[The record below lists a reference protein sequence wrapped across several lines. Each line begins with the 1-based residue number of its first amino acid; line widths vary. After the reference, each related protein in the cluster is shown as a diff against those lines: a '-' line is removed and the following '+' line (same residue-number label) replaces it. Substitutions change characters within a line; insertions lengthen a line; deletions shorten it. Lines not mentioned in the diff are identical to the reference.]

1 MKKYFI
7 NVKYEIIGRLFFHL
21 VYIIAIAGLPY
32 VIKMMLDS
40 DYGNGIK
47 DVIILIILFVSL
59 IVVAMSAQYLSQRI
73 SWKLDSRYFLLLRKD
88 LFSNII
94 KKSPKDFKSKDIGDY
109 ISMID
114 NDIAACGE
122 YINYIM
128 LIIESIFGIITYA
141 AYLFLLDYRIAIMMY
156 VCTGLMIFLPR
167 LTGTKLSYKKQNLLE
182 ITGTYVSKVMDLL
195 RGYPLVN
202 NKTSKPIAN
211 RHESSLEKMETARYD
226 YGKFKTF
233 VNVLN
238 GSVMYLINISTFI
251 IIAILLYKREITA
264 GIATATFSYISVFSY
279 PLRTIIDSIS
289 DLKSVKGVK
298 NKVFDQIT
306 KIDKF
311 EHRHYD
317 FRENIKFNDISFKY
331 DTFELNNFSYQFER
345 EKKYVIIGDSGTG
358 KSTILNLLTGFIEAD
373 SGSIELDSK
382 KLTRD
387 MSNNL
392 IFYLTQDSHIFMEDF
407 WDNITIYDSFKKNE
421 EFIEFI
427 PEDRRDTIMQAKDCS
442 KLSGGEKQLVNILRA
457 ISSDCKIL
465 ALDEPFSALDYRT
478 ELAVCKKLLA
488 LKDKTIILITHN
500 QQEEYLSMFD
510 EKILTGKI
518 YI

>member
-1 MKKYFI
+1 MKKYFKNI
-7 NVKYEIIGRLFFHL
+7 KNEIIGRLFFHL
-21 VYIIAIAGLPY
+21 IYIVSIAGLPY

-40 DYGNGIK
+40 DYANGIT
-47 DVIILIILFVSL
+47 DVVGLIVLFVAL
-59 IVVAMSAQYLSQRI
+59 IFIAMSAQYLSQRI
-73 SWKLDSRYFLLLRKD
+73 SWKLDTKFFLLLRKD
-88 LFSNII
+88 LFSSII

-109 ISMID
+109 SSMLD

-128 LIIESIFGIITYA
+128 LIVESIFGIITYA
-141 AYLFLLDYRIAIMMY
+141 VYLFLLDYRIAILMY

-167 LTGTKLSYKKQNLLE
+167 VTGKKLSTKKRSLLN
-182 ITGTYVSKVMDLL
+182 ITGNYITKVIDLL
-195 RGYPLVN
+195 KGYPLVN
-202 NKTSKPIAN
+202 NKTSEAIAN
-211 RHESSLEKMETARYD
+211 RHESSLDKMETARYD

-233 VNVLN
+233 VNVFN

-251 IIAILLYKREITA
+251 IIAILLYRREISV
-264 GIATATFSYISVFSY
+264 GIATATFAYIGDFSY

-298 NKVFDQIT
+298 NKLVDEIAKT
-306 KIDKF
+306 HVS
-311 EHRHYD
+311 EHVYDD
-317 FRENIKFNDISFKY
+317 FRENIRLNDISFKY
-331 DTFELNNFSYQFER
+331 DTFELNNFSYQFEKG
-345 EKKYVIIGDSGTG
+345 KKYVIIGDSGTG

-373 SGSIELDSK
+373 AGNIELDHK

-407 WDNITIYDSFKKNE
+407 WENITIYDSFKKHE
-421 EFIEFI
+421 EFLELI
-427 PEDRRDTIMQAKDCS
+427 PEDRRDAIMGARDCS
-442 KLSGGEKQLVNILRA
+442 KLSGGEKQLVNIVRA
-457 ISSDCKIL
+457 ISSGSSIL

-510 EKILTGKI
+510 EKIVTGKI
-518 YI
+518 E

>member
-1 MKKYFI
+1 MKKYFK
-7 NVKYEIIGRLFFHL
+7 NVKNEIIGRLFFHL
-21 VYIIAIAGLPY
+21 IYIVAIAGLPY

-40 DYGNGIK
+40 DYANGIT
-47 DVIILIILFVSL
+47 DVVGLIVLFVAL
-59 IVVAMSAQYLSQRI
+59 IFIAMSAQYLSQRI
-73 SWKLDSRYFLLLRKD
+73 SWKLDTKFFLLLRKD
-88 LFSNII
+88 LFSSII
-94 KKSPKDFKSKDIGDY
+94 KKSPKEFKSKDIGDY
-109 ISMID
+109 SSMLD

-128 LIIESIFGIITYA
+128 LIVESIFGIITYA
-141 AYLFLLDYRIAIMMY
+141 VYLFLLDYRIAILMY

-167 LTGTKLSYKKQNLLE
+167 LTGKKLSTKKQSLLN
-182 ITGTYVSKVMDLL
+182 ITGNYITKVIDLL
-195 RGYPLVN
+195 KGYPLVN
-202 NKTSKPIAN
+202 NKTSEAIAN
-211 RHESSLEKMETARYD
+211 RHESSLDKMETARYD

-233 VNVLN
+233 VNVFN

-251 IIAILLYKREITA
+251 IIAILLYRREISV
-264 GIATATFSYISVFSY
+264 GIATATFSYIGGFSY

-298 NKVFDQIT
+298 NKLVDEIAKT
-306 KIDKF
+306 HVS
-311 EHRHYD
+311 EHVYDD
-317 FRENIKFNDISFKY
+317 FRENIRFNDISFKY
-331 DTFELNNFSYQFER
+331 DTFELNNFSYQFEKG
-345 EKKYVIIGDSGTG
+345 KKYVIIGDSGTG

-373 SGSIELDSK
+373 TGSIELDHK

-407 WDNITIYDSFKKNE
+407 WENITIYDSFKKNE
-421 EFIEFI
+421 EFLEHI
-427 PEDRRDTIMQAKDCS
+427 PEDRRDAIMGAKDCS
-442 KLSGGEKQLVNILRA
+442 KLSGGEKQLVNIVRA
-457 ISSDCKIL
+457 ISSGSSIL

-478 ELAVCKKLLA
+478 ELAVCEKLLA

-510 EKILTGKI
+510 EKIVTGKI
-518 YI
+518 E